1 MSEIRY
7 NIKET
12 EAKWQKTW
20 VTNNTFEVTED
31 PSKEKAYV
39 LAMLPYPSGRIHM
52 GHVRNYSLSDV
63 VARYKKM
70 SGYNVL
76 NPMGWDALG
85 LPAENAALERNI
97 HPGTWTYKNIEEMKT
112 QLLDMGLAIDWTR
125 EVATCHPDYYR
136 HEQKMFLDFYKK
148 GLAYRKE
155 STVNWD
161 PVENTV
167 LANEQVVDGKGW
179 RSGAPVERKKLNQWF
194 LKITDYAEE
203 LLNDIDDK
211 LDRWPDKVRTMQKNW
226 IGKSTGLQMRFD
238 VNDTSDHFEI
248 FTTRP
253 DTIFGASF
261 IGLAPDHPVALKL
274 CEGKD
279 GFAEFKAQCAAG
291 GTSEVAIEQAEK
303 IGFDTGYSV
312 NHPFIEGKKLPIY
325 VANFILMD
333 YGTGAIY
340 GVPAHDQRD
349 YDFAKKYNLD
359 IDQVVFPTN
368 PDDIDLSKESYNGP
382 GKIGNSDFLN
392 DMDIEDAKQAVID
405 KIESMDLGHAKTTYR
420 LRDWGVS
427 RQRYWGCPVPVVYR
441 ESDGACIPVP
451 EDQLPVQLPDDVS
464 FDKPGNPLDHH
475 PTWKYTTCPET
486 GEPAIRETD
495 TFDTFFESSWYQFR
509 YTDAR
514 NEARGFDADKVN
526 YWAPVD
532 QYIGG
537 VEHAV
542 LHLLYARFFTKALR
556 DCGYLNFDE
565 PFAGLFTQGMVTHT
579 SYKNSDGKWVYPAD
593 IIKGDDGKMIEDGSG
608 LEVKAQRNEKMSK
621 SKRNTIDPAE
631 IMDAYGADAARLFV
645 LSDSPPDRDLEWTE
659 SGIEGAWK
667 YINKLYRFVADNL
680 STLPNS
686 ETAQPDLNDKAQ
698 KALIKIH
705 QTRLDVAT
713 HIDEFHMNKAVA
725 KIREMSN
732 ALMELQPENAD
743 DGWVMREGFET
754 LAQLISPFIPHLAE
768 EIWSMMGLQ
777 DLVAN
782 SAWPKADQSL
792 LGADEVTIAVQ
803 VNGKVRATINLPK
816 GSDKKIL
823 EDMALANDDV
833 QRAIDGKD
841 IRKIIAVPDRIV
853 NVVVA

>member
-1 MSEIRY
+1 MSDVRY

-20 VTNNTFEVTED
+20 NDQGTFNVTED
-31 PSKEKAYV
+31 SDKPKSYT

-52 GHVRNYSLSDV
+52 GHVRNYSLSDI

-70 SGYNVL
+70 KGFNVL

-85 LPAENAALERNI
+85 LPAENAALERGI
-97 HPGTWTYKNIEEMKT
+97 HPGTWTYKNIDEMRE
-112 QLLDMGLAIDWTR
+112 QLVDMGLAIDWDR
-125 EVATCHPDYYR
+125 EVATCHPQYYA
-136 HEQKMFLDFYKK
+136 HEQKMFLDFVDK

-155 STVNWD
+155 SIVNWD

-203 LLNDIDDK
+203 LLDNIK
-211 LDRWPDKVRTMQKNW
+211 TLDRWPDKVRAMQTNW

-238 VNDTSDHFEI
+238 VNDTDENFEI

-261 IGLAPDHPVALKL
+261 IGLAPDHPVALAL

-279 GFAEFKAQCAAG
+279 GFDDFKAQCAAG

-303 IGFDTGYSV
+303 IGFDTGYAT
-312 NHPFIEGKKLPIY
+312 NHPFIEGKQLPIY
-325 VANFILMD
+325 IANFILMD

-349 YDFAKKYNLD
+349 YDFAKKYDLE
-359 IDQVVFPTN
+359 IEQVVFPSN
-368 PDDIDLSKESYNGP
+368 EEDIDLSKESYNGP
-382 GKIGNSDFLN
+382 GKIGNSDFL
-392 DMDIEDAKQAVID
+392 DGMDIEDAKQAVID
-405 KIESMDLGHAKTTYR
+405 KITGMGLGQAKTTYR

-451 EDQLPVQLPDDVS
+451 EDQLPVELPEDVS

-509 YTDAR
+509 YCDAR
-514 NEARGFDADKVN
+514 NTERGFDADKVN

-593 IIKGDDGKMIEDGSG
+593 IIKDEHGEMIEESTG
-608 LEVKAQRNEKMSK
+608 LTVKAQRNEKMSK

-645 LSDSPPDRDLEWTE
+645 LSDSPPERDLEWTE
-659 SGIEGAWK
+659 SGIEGSWK
-667 YINKLYRFVADNL
+667 YINKIYRFVSENL
-680 STLPNS
+680 NALP
-686 ETAQPDLNDKAQ
+686 EKGAQKPDLDE
-698 KALIKIH
+698 KALKALSKIH
-705 QTRLDVAT
+705 QTRGDVAT
-713 HIDEFHMNKAVA
+713 HIDDFQMNKAVA
-725 KIREMSN
+725 KIREMTN
-732 ALMELQPENAD
+732 AMMELDVSQD
-743 DGWVMREGFET
+743 DHAWVMREGVET
-754 LAQLISPFIPHLAE
+754 MAQMLSPITPHLAE
-768 EIWSMMGLQ
+768 EIWHMIGMGG
-777 DLVAN
+777 LVAE
-782 SAWPKADQSL
+782 SEWPKADQAL
-792 LGADEVTIAVQ
+792 LGSNDVTMGVQ
-803 VNGKVRATINLPK
+803 VNGKLRATITLPK
-816 GSDKKIL
+816 GTDKQVTEKTA
-823 EDMALANDDV
+823 MANDDIKK
-833 QRAIDGKD
+833 AINGQN
-841 IRKIIAVPDRIV
+841 IRKIIVVPDRIV
-853 NVVVA
+853 NVVVG